1 MNVKSLKAP
10 FLWENKHETLNLHS
24 TLNALLC
31 KCHACFI
38 YKYMYWMYSIYESV
52 GVRWSWHLVVINK
65 WKALP
70 CVSGGESLSP
80 GSSLQANSPEII
92 HIVYTE
98 YIYIYKRLFLPD
110 LVWSGLVW
118 CCLSTI
124 PDMIP
129 VLHCAIWHPRCCTGS
144 WQWNCDTEE
153 YKIYQTACL
162 TLRDPIQSKWITSFV
177 WISLSQLRDATLN
190 NMSILAEKCCY
201 GLNLVSRSTI
211 KHLAHMKYTLLTNHS
226 LIKKYRPVVHDLNM
240 NNLCIN
246 MNKAC

>member
-153 YKIYQTACL
+153 YKIYQTDLSHTEGPYSVKVNNQLCL
-162 TLRDPIQSKWITSFV
+162 NKSQPTTRCYTKQYVDFGRKMLLRIELGQQV
-177 WISLSQLRDATLN
+177 
-190 NMSILAEKCCY
+190 Y
-201 GLNLVSRSTI
+201 
-211 KHLAHMKYTLLTNHS
+211 Y
-226 LIKKYRPVVHDLNM
+226 
-240 NNLCIN
+240 
-246 MNKAC
+246 